1 MDPEAC
7 SAILYM
13 APPQPSP
20 PEKPIY
26 DLWHLSF
33 VNLVQQ
39 RAPPNFEVQS
49 EVRLSLEPQ
58 RADILLLRR
67 RGVVRRDA
75 AAQVLRAVWPLLAR
89 VTIVEFKSP
98 VRSSCRP
105 GDLVRLW
112 SYGGQYHAAHMRD
125 LRTRADL
132 TLLLVVPTLT
142 RTLRKEIAR
151 MGWTLVPLGGGYSRI
166 DGAVYTLFVA
176 VTDEVTR
183 VEKDDFLGIFSHH
196 PVTNPAV
203 TWWFRNWTKETMVK
217 QKIKDIPGYD
227 EMREKLLDFLS
238 PEERLAGLGPEQR
251 LAGLAPE
258 QVVLALPLEILR
270 GLSPDYLH
278 SLPREIEQAIR
289 QRIASADD

>member
-1 MDPEAC
+1 MVPEER

-13 APPQPSP
+13 APSQPVP
-20 PEKPIY
+20 AGKLTY

-39 RAPPNFEVQS
+39 RAPPNFAVQS

-67 RGVVRRDA
+67 LSEVRRDGD
-75 AAQVLRAVWPLLAR
+75 AQVLRAVWPWLAR

-98 VRSSCRP
+98 VRSSFRP

-112 SYGGQYHAAHMRD
+112 SYGGQYQAAHMDD
-125 LRTRADL
+125 LPTQADL
-132 TLLLVVPTLT
+132 TLLLVVPSLT
-142 RTLRKEIAR
+142 PTLRGEIDR
-151 MGWTLVPLGGGYSRI
+151 MGWTRVPLGGGYSRI

-176 VTDEVTR
+176 VTDEVTLA
-183 VEKDDFLGIFSHH
+183 EKDDFLGMFSHH

-203 TWWFRNWTKETMVK
+203 TWWFRSWTRETMVK
-217 QKIKDIPGYD
+217 QNIKDIPGYD
-227 EMREKLLDFLS
+227 EMREKLFDWLS
-238 PEERLAGLGPEQR
+238 PEERLAGLAPEQR

-258 QVVLALPLEILR
+258 QVVLALPLEMLR
-270 GLSPDYLH
+270 VLPDDYLR
-278 SLPREIEQAIR
+278 SLPPDIEQTIR
-289 QRIASADD
+289 HRIARSDD